1 MRARDDLRIKPLRG
15 NVETRLR
22 KLDDG
27 EVDATI
33 LALAGLKRLGLAE
46 RVDAGS

>member
-1 MRARDDLRIKPLRG
+1 MPLRG

-22 KLDDG
+22 KLDEG

-33 LALAGLKRLGLAE
+33 LALAGLEAARA
-46 RVDAGS
+46 

>member
-1 MRARDDLRIKPLRG
+1 LRRQAQVKRLRRDLDVVSFRG

-27 EVDATI
+27 WSTPPCS
-33 LALAGLKRLGLAE
+33 RLPA
-46 RVDAGS
+46 